1 MVIMVKM
8 MNARFHQSINELE
21 KYDIL
26 EVYHINDGYEDDD
39 DGYDANEDDDDEE
52 DLHLPGTVGW
62 LDGQPPL
69 LVRTN
74 IVMIGFS
81 LAQIWS

>member
-1 MVIMVKM
+1 MMMMMLM
-8 MNARFHQSINELE
+8 MN
-21 KYDIL
+21 
-26 EVYHINDGYEDDD
+26 DDD
-39 DGYDANEDDDDEE
+39 DNVDDNVDDDYDGK
-52 DLHLPGTVGW
+52 HLPGIVGW

-81 LAQIWS
+81 RGQIFYQ

>member
-1 MVIMVKM
+1 MLAFIKV
-8 MNARFHQSINELE
+8 STELE

-26 EVYHINDGYEDDD
+26 EVNINDGYEDDD
-39 DGYDANEDDDDEE
+39 EGYGANEDDDDDDE

-81 LAQIWS
+81 LV

>member
-1 MVIMVKM
+1 MMMMMLM
-8 MNARFHQSINELE
+8 MN
-21 KYDIL
+21 
-26 EVYHINDGYEDDD
+26 DDD
-39 DGYDANEDDDDEE
+39 DNVDDE
-52 DLHLPGTVGW
+52 DGKHLPGTVGW

-81 LAQIWS
+81 RGQIFY